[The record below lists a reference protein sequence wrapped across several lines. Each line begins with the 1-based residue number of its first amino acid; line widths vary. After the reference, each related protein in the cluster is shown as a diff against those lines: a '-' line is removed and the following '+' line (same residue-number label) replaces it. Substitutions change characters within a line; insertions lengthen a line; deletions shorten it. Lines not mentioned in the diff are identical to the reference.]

1 MILMIYNMVKKEQ
14 MLFFYWRTVQFFSYL
29 CYIISA
35 LYVVGFIKTDFTK
48 EYLNYIDNVTKI
60 IVSLFL
66 MWKFNMFRKNIH
78 ISNLDQSIVFHC
90 ALFLLLT
97 TWMKQILIYYMN
109 YMNSIKQKLITNNKP
124 TNNTQT
130 NNTQTNNT
138 QKTTTNNNTQTN
150 NNNV

>member
-1 MILMIYNMVKKEQ
+1 MIKKEQ
-14 MLFFYWRTVQFFSYL
+14 LLFFYWRIVQLFSYL

-35 LYVVGFIKTDFTK
+35 LYVVGFIKNDFTK

-97 TWMKQILIYYMN
+97 TWMKQILIYYTN
-109 YMNSIKQKLITNNKP
+109 TIKQKII
-124 TNNTQT
+124 
-130 NNTQTNNT
+130 TNNT
-138 QKTTTNNNTQTN
+138 QKTINKQ
-150 NNNV
+150 

>member
-1 MILMIYNMVKKEQ
+1 MKFVDMILMIYNMIKKEQ
-14 MLFFYWRTVQFFSYL
+14 MLFFYWRIVQLFSYL

-35 LYVVGFIKTDFTK
+35 LYVVGFIKNDFTK

-97 TWMKQILIYYMN
+97 TWMKQILIYYTN
-109 YMNSIKQKLITNNKP
+109 TIKQKII
-124 TNNTQT
+124 
-130 NNTQTNNT
+130 TNNT
-138 QKTTTNNNTQTN
+138 QKTINKQTIHKKQ
-150 NNNV
+150 